1 MKLSLDSLNKEDTG
15 SSLTIDSLKGQETL
29 PLGND
34 HSNTDRA
41 AFASMAVGG
50 DAVSFY
56 QFFKDSL
63 DINADDQPV
72 KQSLQKVEQARQQRI
87 LGISGEMLIDPS
99 VPDGVKAT
107 IPTYLQQQETP
118 DARKIV
124 AEQALFEDNGR
135 EGANQEAARSWVFN
149 DIDAA
154 IQYKKDA
161 SKYVSLMDAYLTRD
175 YSYFNAWK
183 DVFTELVPGVRAAN
197 VATIKEKVLASE
209 GKEGSTSAV
218 NFIGSF
224 FKSFSNERDMRRLI
238 EEKPPQE
245 RMDMLRK
252 IVGIVQDQYG
262 PGMFDNNEYAIIERA
277 RMLIA
282 DPETPF
288 SDQGS
293 VGAAITDAVFNALTV
308 LGPTPKS
315 LKAALRAGKE
325 SNKMTP
331 KVVFSGGD
339 NPLGLSSQKFDEI
352 RDVPA
357 YQRAAEK
364 SASKD
369 AGKPEVTTTTT
380 GTLSSVEGVVES
392 AANQVKVFDVAGTT
406 MSESEIAQKRTELSA
421 LAENKF
427 DRGTVKQLRSEQAD
441 LGDKIAQLEAEKLA
455 NKKNASQLAK
465 DMKVSRKE
473 AIRKA
478 NKVVDEQ
485 IDEYKARLS
494 GIKSKLAYSERGYLA
509 EAELSRFEQAVKA
522 AKPVPAAKSGV
533 DSAVRQAL
541 DEAAAHNVIGAVKP
555 SSLVST
561 LAETNPTKASA
572 FVKAAI
578 DDETGTVAK
587 VVSGTSRGELASD
600 ATSPAPAV
608 SPVVRVKPVLDVDE
622 GTLDLAVAD
631 SGVRYTDKELKSLR
645 DNLKWSVLGARGVS
659 LRTPMSQLI
668 EDSDNGFRIKG
679 LFTDGNVGFNDA
691 QEAVER
697 TMFALRNEGVGLD
710 SLTVMKRTEK
720 GYEPVEKGVDIASL
734 PKGDYAVQVDHNWNF
749 HLETGFE
756 KFDIKR
762 NWLDWGKGLFNGMVS
777 MRQGSLTRHV
787 FSPQQMFNKDLFL
800 GVIPAF
806 DKAAGITKRL
816 ANLADEFNK
825 PYGKL
830 SKKEQKELAEY
841 IYKANVE
848 RIPFNAPEMIAAGF
862 THDQVN
868 VMSNWKRYWDTAY
881 VLENADKVRTLQ
893 LTGYKFFSHKQ
904 SGTELFVKPQGR
916 NAPIVG
922 KVYDP
927 DTGLIVE
934 LSQAGKKSV
943 YDGGGY
949 VAQLRDHVTDASG
962 ESAKYVVVKNNVGS
976 YARDFNEN
984 DRVLN
989 YINGYY
995 SVRHDAPLF
1004 VVQNVKDKSGRILY
1018 KKAVAEAGSIE
1029 EAEQMAKAIAAR
1041 TQGHMYERS
1050 GHDSA
1055 DFFIRED
1062 IKTKD
1067 ALGLSEA
1074 RFDVG
1079 ISSGRSSQR
1088 FRGAPLES
1096 YDPLASGQSQY
1107 VQNPLEAMQQTAFSL
1122 GNRVATR
1129 PVIET
1134 LKARYMDQ
1142 YADLLEVDP
1151 VTHMKGFP
1159 VDPADIGRNLT
1170 GSKRLTDAR
1179 TMWEYINQL
1188 ESGYESAIDVG
1199 TRSIIGIMADGVAR
1213 IPVSPFKGKVEGAL
1227 RSYAGSGKPTSTL
1240 KAAVYYSSLVSA
1252 HMGTFLMQ
1260 SMQSFA
1266 NLSDSFLNPK
1276 LYRDLSDM
1284 LGTSLGIASGESQ
1297 KRGKQLWKEW
1307 ERTGHSAAVD
1317 IHGAAFMGG
1326 AGSSRELGGLKASRP
1341 AKTAY
1346 GVMKFIQGFYNK
1358 GELVNQ
1364 YTAWLAKRLDFE
1376 AANGYAPK
1384 TARELDQVH
1393 AEARNLTYSMNRAG
1407 QMPYNEN
1414 TLNVSL
1420 QFFQVMHK
1428 AVFDPLFNRGL
1439 SIKDRARLTVAPLMV
1454 FGLPLGVRN
1463 HMNSTVESLPF
1474 SRDEKDKVQRAMEW
1488 SLMAKML
1495 GSINP
1500 ELGTL
1505 DFGKYN
1511 PLDVVGMADRLA
1523 TLYTYPEMF
1532 TRNPAA
1538 SLIDRGLTAAV
1549 TTSRYVGLSTADTG
1563 IEPNEEALWASLGA
1577 LTAGTS
1583 NMFKGSMLI
1592 ENGVFRDKYGRQ
1604 LADEISPLHAYA
1616 QKYFAITPKEVL
1628 QTYEFNSKS
1637 IEINKQFKDD
1647 VATFI
1652 KNARQQLAM
1661 NGVLADSPE
1670 YAQRLMGAMVKGFK
1684 DNPAAMDELM
1694 NQLKYDMRMNGE
1706 SSYLVSMMK
1715 ASGWMEK
1722 EQLMELA
1729 VRIPDEKQRKAFL
1742 DMVEQLTSSGGE

>member
-15 SSLTIDSLKGQETL
+15 SSLPIDSLKGQETL

-34 HSNTDRA
+34 LSNTNRA

-50 DAVSFY
+50 DVVSNY
-56 QFFKDSL
+56 QLFKDSL

-161 SKYVSLMDAYLTRD
+161 NKFVMAMAAKDDQSTWDAY
-175 YSYFNAWK
+175 K
-183 DVFTELVPGVRAAN
+183 DMLAEIFPGARAMN
-197 VATIKEKVLASE
+197 VAAIREVVGSQLGGKDEKPQDTLLNIF
-209 GKEGSTSAV
+209 T
-218 NFIGSF
+218 
-224 FKSFSNERDMRRLI
+224 SFSNEREMREMI
-238 EEKPPQE
+238 EKKPPQE
-245 RMDMLRK
+245 RLELLK
-252 IVGIVQDQYG
+252 KVVNVIQAQYG
-262 PGMFDNNEYAIIERA
+262 PGMFDNNEVAVVERA

-282 DPETPF
+282 DPEVPF
-288 SDQGS
+288 SDMGKVGS
-293 VGAAITDAVFNALTV
+293 VLTDTIFNAMSIVGVSPAWLKPTV
-308 LGPTPKS
+308 
-315 LKAALRAGKE
+315 AGVEKVA
-325 SNKMTP
+325 P
-331 KVVFSGGD
+331 KVVF
-339 NPLGLSSQKFDEI
+339 K
-352 RDVPA
+352 DV
-357 YQRAAEK
+357 
-364 SASKD
+364 
-369 AGKPEVTTTTT
+369 G
-380 GTLSSVEGVVES
+380 GVV
-392 AANQVKVFDVAGTT
+392 
-406 MSESEIAQKRTELSA
+406 MSEAGIAQKQSA
-421 LAENKF
+421 L
-427 DRGTVKQLRSEQAD
+427 
-441 LGDKIAQLEAEKLA
+441 KIAADAKEDITGAVAEVDSIKSKLAELEAQKVA
-455 NKKNASQLAK
+455 NKQNASQLSTE
-465 DMKVSRKE
+465 MKTSRKE

-478 NKVVDEQ
+478 NKPIEAEIKSLREQ
-485 IDEYKARLS
+485 EKVASSVIERNNLATKAESELADFNKKLS
-494 GIKSKLAYSERGYLA
+494 GAKEV
-509 EAELSRFEQAVKA
+509 EAPMATP
-522 AKPVPAAKSGV
+522 AKVVEAM
-533 DSAVRQAL
+533 DT
-541 DEAAAHNVIGAVKP
+541 AAAHNIVGAVKP
-555 SSLVST
+555 SSVVSA
-561 LAETNPTKASA
+561 LSETNPTKASA

-578 DDETGTVAK
+578 DDETGAFAK
-587 VVSGTSRGELASD
+587 VVTGTSREELAND
-600 ATSPAPAV
+600 LVTPIPAV
-608 SPVVRVKPVLDVDE
+608 GNAVRVKPVLDVDVS
-622 GTLDLAVAD
+622 TLDLAVAD

-710 SLTVMKRTEK
+710 SLQVMKRTER
-720 GYEPVEKGVDIASL
+720 GYEPVEGGVDIASL
-734 PKGDYAVQVDHNWNF
+734 PKGDYAVQVNHNWNF

-787 FSPQQMFNKDLFL
+787 FSPQQLFHKDLML

-825 PYGKL
+825 PYGQL

-862 THDQVN
+862 THDQVY

-881 VLENADKVRTLQ
+881 VLENADKVRTMQ

-916 NAPIVG
+916 NAPITG

-989 YINGYY
+989 YIDGYY

-1004 VVQNVKDKSGRILY
+1004 VVQNIKDKSGRILY

-1041 TQGHMYERS
+1041 TQGHMYERN

-1122 GNRVATR
+1122 GNRIATR

-1151 VTHMKGFP
+1151 NTHMKGFP

-1213 IPVSPFKGKVEGAL
+1213 IPVSPFKGRVEGAL

-1240 KAAVYYSSLVSA
+1240 KAGVYYSSLVSA

-1260 SMQSFA
+1260 SMQSIA

-1284 LGTSLGIASGESQ
+1284 LGTSLGIASGESE

-1341 AKTAY
+1341 AKMAY

-1376 AANGYAPK
+1376 SANGHAPK

-1428 AVFDPLFNRGL
+1428 ALFDPLFNRGL

-1474 SRDEKDKVQRAMEW
+1474 SREEKDKVQRAMEW

-1495 GSINP
+1495 GSVNP

-1577 LTAGTS
+1577 LAAGTS
-1583 NMFKGSMLI
+1583 NMFKGSMLM

-1604 LADEISPLHAYA
+1604 VADEISPLHAYA

>member
-15 SSLTIDSLKGQETL
+15 SSIPIDSLKGQETL

-34 HSNTDRA
+34 LSNTNRA

-50 DAVSFY
+50 DVVSNY
-56 QFFKDSL
+56 QLFKDSL

-99 VPDGVKAT
+99 IPDGVKAT
-107 IPTYLQQQETP
+107 IPSYLQQQETP

-161 SKYVSLMDAYLTRD
+161 NKFVMALAAKDDQSTWDAY
-175 YSYFNAWK
+175 K
-183 DVFTELVPGVRAAN
+183 DMVAEIFPGARAMN
-197 VATIKEKVLASE
+197 VAAIREIVGSQIGGKDEKPQDTLLNIF
-209 GKEGSTSAV
+209 T
-218 NFIGSF
+218 
-224 FKSFSNERDMRRLI
+224 SFSNEREMREMI
-238 EEKPPQE
+238 DKKPPQE
-245 RMDMLRK
+245 RMELLK
-252 IVGIVQDQYG
+252 KVVNVIQSQYG
-262 PGMFDNNEYAIIERA
+262 PGMFDNNEVAVVERA

-282 DPETPF
+282 DPEVPF
-288 SDQGS
+288 SDMGKVGS
-293 VGAAITDAVFNALTV
+293 VLTDTIFNAMSIVGVSPGWLKPTV
-308 LGPTPKS
+308 
-315 LKAALRAGKE
+315 AGVEKVA
-325 SNKMTP
+325 P
-331 KVVFSGGD
+331 KVVF
-339 NPLGLSSQKFDEI
+339 K
-352 RDVPA
+352 DV
-357 YQRAAEK
+357 
-364 SASKD
+364 
-369 AGKPEVTTTTT
+369 G
-380 GTLSSVEGVVES
+380 GVV
-392 AANQVKVFDVAGTT
+392 
-406 MSESEIAQKRTELSA
+406 MSEAEIAQKQSA
-421 LAENKF
+421 L
-427 DRGTVKQLRSEQAD
+427 
-441 LGDKIAQLEAEKLA
+441 KIAADAKEDITGAVAEVDSIKSKLVELEAKKVA
-455 NKKNASQLAK
+455 NKQNASQLSAE
-465 DMKVSRKE
+465 MKTSRKE

-478 NKVVDEQ
+478 NKPIEAEIKSLREQ
-485 IDEYKARLS
+485 EKAASSVIERNSLATKAESELADFNKKLS
-494 GIKSKLAYSERGYLA
+494 GAKEV
-509 EAELSRFEQAVKA
+509 EAPMATP
-522 AKPVPAAKSGV
+522 AKVVEAMDV
-533 DSAVRQAL
+533 
-541 DEAAAHNVIGAVKP
+541 AAAHNVIGAAKP
-555 SSLVST
+555 SSVVST

-578 DDETGTVAK
+578 DDETGAFAK
-587 VVSGTSRGELASD
+587 AVSGTSREELAND
-600 ATSPAPAV
+600 LVTPIPAV
-608 SPVVRVKPVLDVDE
+608 GKFVRVKPVLDVDAS
-622 GTLDLAVAD
+622 TLDLAVAD

-710 SLTVMKRTEK
+710 SLQVMKRTEK
-720 GYEPVEKGVDIASL
+720 GYEPLEGGVDITSL
-734 PKGDYAVQVDHNWNF
+734 PKGDYAVQVNHNWNF

-756 KFDIKR
+756 KLDIKR

-787 FSPQQMFNKDLFL
+787 FSPQQMFHKDLSL

-825 PYGKL
+825 PYGQL

-862 THDQVN
+862 THDQVY

-881 VLENADKVRTLQ
+881 VLENADKVRTMQ

-916 NAPIVG
+916 NAPIAG

-962 ESAKYVVVKNNVGS
+962 ESAKYVVIKNNVGS

-989 YINGYY
+989 YIDGYY

-1004 VVQNVKDKSGRILY
+1004 VVQNIKDKSGRILY

-1041 TQGHMYERS
+1041 TQGHMYERN

-1122 GNRVATR
+1122 GNRIATR

-1188 ESGYESAIDVG
+1188 ESGYESAVDVG

-1213 IPVSPFKGKVEGAL
+1213 IPVSPFKGKAEGAL

-1240 KAAVYYSSLVSA
+1240 KAGVYYSSLVSA

-1260 SMQSFA
+1260 SMQSLA

-1341 AKTAY
+1341 AKMAY

-1428 AVFDPLFNRGL
+1428 ALFDPLFNRGL
-1439 SIKDRARLTVAPLMV
+1439 SVKDRARLTVAPLMV

-1474 SRDEKDKVQRAMEW
+1474 SREEKDKVQRAMEW

-1577 LTAGTS
+1577 LAAGTS
-1583 NMFKGSMLI
+1583 NMFKGSMLM

-1604 LADEISPLHAYA
+1604 VADEISPLHAYA

-1628 QTYEFNSKS
+1628 QTYEFTGKA

>member
-34 HSNTDRA
+34 LSNTNRA
-41 AFASMAVGG
+41 AHAAMAVGG
-50 DAVSFY
+50 GPDQIVNTY
-56 QFFKDSL
+56 QQYLDSL
-63 DINADDQPV
+63 NINADDTPI
-72 KQSLQKVEQARQQRI
+72 KDGLHKVGLEREQRV
-87 LGISGEMLIDPS
+87 LGIAGNVLADPN

-107 IPTYLQQQETP
+107 IPSYLQEQKTADP
-118 DARKIV
+118 RKLV
-124 AEQALFEDNGR
+124 MEQSAFEDNGR
-135 EGANQEAARSWVFN
+135 EGANQEAARSSVFK
-149 DIDAA
+149 DIDA
-154 IQYKKDA
+154 ILQYKKDA
-161 SKYVSLMDAYLTRD
+161 NKLVMGVAASSDQTTWDAY
-175 YSYFNAWK
+175 K
-183 DVFTELVPGVRAAN
+183 DLVAEFMPGARAMNVAAIRELVDTQV
-197 VATIKEKVLASE
+197 EKVNDKPQNTLFNIF
-209 GKEGSTSAV
+209 T
-218 NFIGSF
+218 
-224 FKSFSNERDMRRLI
+224 SFSNEREMREMI
-238 EEKPPQE
+238 ERKPPEE
-245 RMDMLRK
+245 RLPLLK
-252 IVGIVQDQYG
+252 KVVNVIQAQYG
-262 PGMFDNNEYAIIERA
+262 PGVFDNNELAAVERM
-277 RMLIA
+277 RSLIG
-282 DPETPF
+282 DPEVAF
-288 SDQGS
+288 SNQS
-293 VGAAITDAVFNALTV
+293 VTESVVTDAIFDGLSVIGISPAWFKPS
-308 LGPTPKS
+308 LGFS
-315 LKAALRAGKE
+315 LKAGAKVA
-325 SNKMTP
+325 P
-331 KVVFSGGD
+331 KVVFKGD
-339 NPLGLSSQKFDEI
+339 KAI
-352 RDVPA
+352 K
-357 YQRAAEK
+357 AAEEATA
-364 SASKD
+364 ASTPPN
-369 AGKPEVTTTTT
+369 AKP
-380 GTLSSVEGVVES
+380 VVE
-392 AANQVKVFDVAGTT
+392 KVFDVGGVKMT
-406 MSESEIAQKRTELSA
+406 ESQIAERRTELSA
-421 LAENKF
+421 LSENKF
-427 DRGTVKQLRSEQAD
+427 NRTVTKQLRDEEGAVKHS
-441 LGDKIAQLEAEKLA
+441 ITQLEAEKLD
-455 NKKNASQLAK
+455 NTKNGSQLAK
-465 DMKVSRKE
+465 DMKTSRKE

-478 NKVVDEQ
+478 NKAVDEQ
-485 IDEYKARLS
+485 IEEQQAKLS
-494 GIKSKLAYSERGYLA
+494 GIKDKLKYGARADAA
-509 EAELSRFEQAVKA
+509 EAKLTKFEQAVKGAKQVDGAVPSTNKVADAVRTALDNAAAHSIVGA
-522 AKPVPAAKSGV
+522 AKPA
-533 DSAVRQAL
+533 
-541 DEAAAHNVIGAVKP
+541 
-555 SSLVST
+555 SLIST
-561 LAETNPTKASA
+561 LVETNPTKASA
-572 FVKAAI
+572 FAKAAV
-578 DDETGTVAK
+578 DDETGQ
-587 VVSGTSRGELASD
+587 VSKATAGTSREELANDLTTPTPGIGS
-600 ATSPAPAV
+600 TT
-608 SPVVRVKPVLDVDE
+608 RVKPVLDVDQ

-679 LFTDGNVGFNDA
+679 LFTDGNVGFSDA

-697 TMFALRNEGVGLD
+697 TMFALQNEGVGLG
-710 SLTVMKRTEK
+710 SLQVMKRTER
-720 GYEPVEKGVDIASL
+720 GYEPLEEGVDITSL
-734 PKGDYAVQVDHNWNF
+734 PKGDYAVQVNHNWNF

-787 FSPQQMFNKDLFL
+787 FSPQQMFHKDLSL

-825 PYGKL
+825 PYGQL
-830 SKKEQKELAEY
+830 SKKEQKELAGY

-862 THDQVN
+862 THDQVY

-881 VLENADKVRTLQ
+881 VLENADKVRTMQ

-916 NAPIVG
+916 NAPITG

-962 ESAKYVVVKNNVGS
+962 ESAKYAVVKNNVGS

-1018 KKAVAEAGSIE
+1018 KKAVAEAGSVE
-1029 EAEQMAKAIAAR
+1029 EAEQMAKSIAAR

-1122 GNRVATR
+1122 GNRIATR

-1188 ESGYESAIDVG
+1188 ESGYESAIDIG

-1240 KAAVYYSSLVSA
+1240 KAGVYYSSLVSA

-1284 LGTSLGIASGESQ
+1284 LGTSLGIASVESE

-1428 AVFDPLFNRGL
+1428 ALFDPLFNRGL

-1474 SRDEKDKVQRAMEW
+1474 SREEKDKVQRAMEW
-1488 SLMAKML
+1488 SLMAKMW

-1505 DFGKYN
+1505 GFGKYN

-1538 SLIDRGLTAAV
+1538 SLIDRGLTAVV

-1583 NMFKGSMLI
+1583 NMFKGSMLM

-1604 LADEISPLHAYA
+1604 VADEISPLHAYA
-1616 QKYFAITPKEVL
+1616 QKYFSITPEEVL
-1628 QTYEFNSKS
+1628 QAYEFDREY
-1637 IEINKQFKDD
+1637 IEANEQFRKD
-1647 VATFI
+1647 VATAI

-1661 NGVLADSPE
+1661 NGVFADNPE
-1670 YAQRLMGAMVKGFK
+1670 YAQRLIGAVVKAFK
-1684 DNPAAMDELM
+1684 GNPAAVGILMD
-1694 NQLKYDMRMNGE
+1694 QLKYDMRMHGE
-1706 SSYLVSMMK
+1706 SSYLVSMLRN
-1715 ASGWMEK
+1715 SGWMEK
-1722 EQLMELA
+1722 EQLLELG
-1729 VRIPDEKQRKAFL
+1729 VRIPDEEQRKAFL

>member
-34 HSNTDRA
+34 LSNTNRA

-50 DAVSFY
+50 DVVSNY
-56 QFFKDSL
+56 QLFKDSL

-87 LGISGEMLIDPS
+87 LGISGDMLVDPS

-161 SKYVSLMDAYLTRD
+161 NKFVMALAAKDDQSTWDAY
-175 YSYFNAWK
+175 K
-183 DVFTELVPGVRAAN
+183 DMLAEIFPGARAMN
-197 VATIKEKVLASE
+197 VAAIREVVGSQLGGKDEKPQDTLLNIF
-209 GKEGSTSAV
+209 T
-218 NFIGSF
+218 
-224 FKSFSNERDMRRLI
+224 SFSNEREMREMI
-238 EEKPPQE
+238 EKKPPQE
-245 RMDMLRK
+245 RMELLK
-252 IVGIVQDQYG
+252 KVVNVIQSQYG
-262 PGMFDNNEYAIIERA
+262 PGMFDNNEVAVVERA

-282 DPETPF
+282 DPEVPF
-288 SDQGS
+288 SDMGKVGS
-293 VGAAITDAVFNALTV
+293 VLTDTIFNAMSIVGVSPGWLKPTV
-308 LGPTPKS
+308 
-315 LKAALRAGKE
+315 AGVEKVA
-325 SNKMTP
+325 P
-331 KVVFSGGD
+331 KVVFKES
-339 NPLGLSSQKFDEI
+339 
-352 RDVPA
+352 
-357 YQRAAEK
+357 
-364 SASKD
+364 
-369 AGKPEVTTTTT
+369 
-380 GTLSSVEGVVES
+380 VVEAGQ
-392 AANQVKVFDVAGTT
+392 AATAAKSVAPAEPIVAEAVAKQEKLFDVAGTT
-406 MSESEIAQKRTELSA
+406 MSETEIAQKRTELSA
-421 LAENKF
+421 LSENKF
-427 DRGTVKQLRSEQAD
+427 DRGTLKQLRSEQAD
-441 LGDKIAQLEAEKLA
+441 LGNKVAQLEAEKLA
-455 NKKNASQLAK
+455 NKQNASQLAK

-473 AIRKA
+473 ALRKA

-485 IDEYKARLS
+485 IDEYKARIS
-494 GIKSKLAYSERGYLA
+494 GVKSKLEYSERGYLA
-509 EAELSRFEQAVKA
+509 EAELSKFDQAVKA
-522 AKPVPAAKSGV
+522 AKPVTSTKSGV
-533 DSAVRQAL
+533 TSAVRQAL
-541 DEAAAHNVIGAVKP
+541 DEAAAHNVIGAIKP
-555 SSLVST
+555 SSVVST

-578 DDETGTVAK
+578 DDETGAFAK
-587 VVSGTSRGELASD
+587 VVSGTSREELAND
-600 ATSPAPAV
+600 LMTPIPAV
-608 SPVVRVKPVLDVDE
+608 GNAARIKPVLDVDVS
-622 GTLDLAVAD
+622 TLDLAVAD

-697 TMFALRNEGVGLD
+697 TMFALQNEGVGLD

-734 PKGDYAVQVDHNWNF
+734 PKGDYAIQVDHNWNF

-777 MRQGSLTRHV
+777 MRQGSLTRHI
-787 FSPQQMFNKDLFL
+787 FSPQQMFHKDLSL

-825 PYGKL
+825 PYGQL

-841 IYKANVE
+841 IHKANVQ
-848 RIPFNAPEMIAAGF
+848 RIPFDAPGMIAAGF

-881 VLENADKVRTLQ
+881 VLENADKVRTMQ

-916 NAPIVG
+916 NAPITG

-962 ESAKYVVVKNNVGS
+962 EAAKYVVVKNNVGS

-1004 VVQNVKDKSGRILY
+1004 VVQNIKDKSGRILY

-1050 GHDSA
+1050 GHDTA

-1122 GNRVATR
+1122 GNRIATR

-1159 VDPADIGRNLT
+1159 ADPADIGRNLT

-1227 RSYAGSGKPTSTL
+1227 RSYSGSGKPTSTM

-1284 LGTSLGIASGESQ
+1284 LGTSLGIASGEPQ

-1439 SIKDRARLTVAPLMV
+1439 SLKDRARLTVAPLMV

-1474 SRDEKDKVQRAMEW
+1474 SREEKDKVQRAMEW

-1583 NMFKGSMLI
+1583 NMFKGSMLM

-1628 QTYEFNSKS
+1628 QTYEFNGKS

>member
-15 SSLTIDSLKGQETL
+15 SSLPIDSLKGQETL

-34 HSNTDRA
+34 LSNTNRA

-50 DAVSFY
+50 DVVSNY
-56 QFFKDSL
+56 KLFKDSL

-72 KQSLQKVEQARQQRI
+72 KQNLQKVEQARQQRI
-87 LGISGEMLIDPS
+87 LGISGNMLVDPE

-161 SKYVSLMDAYLTRD
+161 NKFVMAIAAKDDQSTWDAY
-175 YSYFNAWK
+175 K
-183 DVFTELVPGVRAAN
+183 DMLAEITPGARAMN
-197 VATIKEKVLASE
+197 VAAIREIVGSQLGGKDEKPQDTFLNMF
-209 GKEGSTSAV
+209 T
-218 NFIGSF
+218 
-224 FKSFSNERDMRRLI
+224 SFSNEREMREMI
-238 EEKPPQE
+238 DKKPPEQ
-245 RMDMLRK
+245 RMELLK
-252 IVGIVQDQYG
+252 KVVNVIQAQYG
-262 PGMFDNNEYAIIERA
+262 PGMFDNNEVAIVERA

-282 DPETPF
+282 DPEVPF
-288 SDQGS
+288 SDMGKVGS
-293 VGAAITDAVFNALTV
+293 VLTDTVFNALSIV
-308 LGPTPKS
+308 GVSPGWLKS
-315 LKAALRAGKE
+315 AAPAAEKVV
-325 SNKMTP
+325 P
-331 KVVFSGGD
+331 KVVF
-339 NPLGLSSQKFDEI
+339 K
-352 RDVPA
+352 DV
-357 YQRAAEK
+357 
-364 SASKD
+364 
-369 AGKPEVTTTTT
+369 G
-380 GTLSSVEGVVES
+380 GVV
-392 AANQVKVFDVAGTT
+392 
-406 MSESEIAQKRTELSA
+406 MSEAEIAQKQSA
-421 LAENKF
+421 LQLAADAKVDVTGTMAER
-427 DRGTVKQLRSEQAD
+427 DALTA
-441 LGDKIAQLEAEKLA
+441 KIAELESKKVA
-455 NKKNASQLAK
+455 NKQNASQLSAE
-465 DMKVSRKE
+465 MKTSRKE

-478 NKVVDEQ
+478 NKPVDEEIKVLREQ
-485 IDEYKARLS
+485 EKSYSSVISKNDLAGKAEKELSEFNKSLTSAKTVDGPAVSVPKLSEAIDEAS
-494 GIKSKLAYSERGYLA
+494 
-509 EAELSRFEQAVKA
+509 
-522 AKPVPAAKSGV
+522 
-533 DSAVRQAL
+533 
-541 DEAAAHNVIGAVKP
+541 AHNIVGAIKP
-555 SSLVST
+555 SSVVST

-572 FVKAAI
+572 FVKAAV
-578 DDETGTVAK
+578 DDETGAFSK
-587 VVSGTSRGELASD
+587 VVAGTSREELANDLSMV
-600 ATSPAPAV
+600 TPAV
-608 SPVVRVKPVLDVDE
+608 SKSVRVKPVLDVDVS
-622 GTLDLAVAD
+622 TLDLAVAD

-668 EDSDNGFRIKG
+668 EDSDNGFRING
-679 LFTDGNVGFNDA
+679 LFTDGNVGFNSA
-691 QEAVER
+691 QEAAER
-697 TMFALRNEGVGLD
+697 TMFALRDEGVGLD
-710 SLTVMKRTEK
+710 SLQVMKRTES
-720 GYEPVEKGVDIASL
+720 GYEPVEKGVDVASL
-734 PKGDYAVQVDHNWNF
+734 PLGDYAVQVNHNWNF

-762 NWLDWGKGLFNGMVS
+762 NWLDWGKGMFNGMVS

-787 FSPQQMFNKDLFL
+787 FSPQQLFHKDLSL

-816 ANLADEFNK
+816 AALADDFNK
-825 PYGKL
+825 PYGQL
-830 SKKEQKELAEY
+830 SKKEQKELADY
-841 IYKANVE
+841 IHKANVE
-848 RIPFNAPEMIAAGF
+848 RIPFHAPEMLASGF

-881 VLENADKVRTLQ
+881 VLENADKVRTMQ
-893 LTGYKFFSHKQ
+893 LTGYKFFSHKE

-916 NAPIVG
+916 NAPVMG

-927 DTGLIVE
+927 ETGLIME
-934 LSQAGKKSV
+934 ISGAGKKSV

-949 VAQLRDHVTDASG
+949 IAQLRDHVTDEAG

-989 YINGYY
+989 YIDGYY
-995 SVRHDAPLF
+995 SVRHEAPLF
-1004 VVQNVKDKSGRILY
+1004 VIQNVKDKSGRILY
-1018 KKAVAEAGSIE
+1018 KKAIAEAGSLE
-1029 EAEQMAKAIAAR
+1029 EAEQMAKAVAAR
-1041 TQGHMYERS
+1041 TSGHTYERS
-1050 GHDSA
+1050 GQDSA
-1055 DFFIRED
+1055 DYFIRED

-1067 ALGLSEA
+1067 ALGLSDA

-1079 ISSGRSSQR
+1079 ISSGRSNQR

-1122 GNRVATR
+1122 GNRIATR

-1142 YADLLEVDP
+1142 YADLLEADP

-1188 ESGYESAIDVG
+1188 ESGYESAVDIG

-1213 IPVSPFKGKVEGAL
+1213 IPVSPFKGRAEGTL

-1240 KAAVYYSSLVSA
+1240 KAAVYYSSLVTA

-1284 LGTSLGIASGESQ
+1284 LGSSLGIASGESAT
-1297 KRGKQLWKEW
+1297 RGKQLWKEW

-1428 AVFDPLFNRGL
+1428 ALFDPLFNRGL
-1439 SIKDRARLTVAPLMV
+1439 TLKDRARLTVAPLMI

-1463 HMNSTVESLPF
+1463 HLNSTVESLPF
-1474 SRDEKDKVQRAMEW
+1474 SREEKDKVQRAMEW

-1495 GSINP
+1495 GSVNP

-1577 LTAGTS
+1577 LAAGTS
-1583 NMFKGSMLI
+1583 NMFKGSMLM

-1604 LADEISPLHAYA
+1604 VADEISPLHAYA

-1628 QTYEFNSKS
+1628 QTYEFTGKS

-1742 DMVEQLTSSGGE
+1742 DMVEQLTSGGE

>member
-15 SSLTIDSLKGQETL
+15 SSLPIDSLKGQETL

-34 HSNTDRA
+34 LSNTNRA
-41 AFASMAVGG
+41 AFASLAVGG
-50 DAVSFY
+50 DVVSNY
-56 QFFKDSL
+56 QLFKDSL

-72 KQSLQKVEQARQQRI
+72 KQSLQKVEQVRQQRI
-87 LGISGEMLIDPS
+87 LGISGDMLADPN

-149 DIDAA
+149 DIDAT

-161 SKYVSLMDAYLTRD
+161 NKFVMAIAAKDDQSTWDAY
-175 YSYFNAWK
+175 K
-183 DVFTELVPGVRAAN
+183 DMLAEITPGARAMN
-197 VATIKEKVLASE
+197 VAAIREIVGSQLGGKDEKPQDTLLNIF
-209 GKEGSTSAV
+209 T
-218 NFIGSF
+218 
-224 FKSFSNERDMRRLI
+224 SFSNEREMREMI
-238 EEKPPQE
+238 DKKPPEQ
-245 RMDMLRK
+245 RMEMLK
-252 IVGIVQDQYG
+252 KVVNVIQAQYG
-262 PGMFDNNEYAIIERA
+262 PGMFDNNEVAVVERA

-282 DPETPF
+282 DPEVPF
-288 SDQGS
+288 SDMGKVGS
-293 VGAAITDAVFNALTV
+293 ALTDTIFNALSIVGVSPGWLKSAVPATEKVAPKVVLKEASTQATDAVPAPV
-308 LGPTPKS
+308 V
-315 LKAALRAGKE
+315 KAQPVIKQEKL
-325 SNKMTP
+325 
-331 KVVFSGGD
+331 
-339 NPLGLSSQKFDEI
+339 L
-352 RDVPA
+352 DV
-357 YQRAAEK
+357 
-364 SASKD
+364 
-369 AGKPEVTTTTT
+369 
-380 GTLSSVEGVVES
+380 
-392 AANQVKVFDVAGTT
+392 NGTT
-406 MSESEIAQKRTELSA
+406 MSESEIAAKRIELST

-441 LGDKIAQLEAEKLA
+441 LGNRVAQLEAEKLA
-455 NKKNASQLAK
+455 NKQNASQLAK
-465 DMKVSRKE
+465 EMKVSRKE
-473 AIRKA
+473 AIRKT
-478 NKVVDEQ
+478 NKIVDEQ
-485 IDEYKARLS
+485 IDEYKARI
-494 GIKSKLAYSERGYLA
+494 GGVKSKLQYSERGYLA
-509 EAELSRFEQAVKA
+509 ESELSKFDQAVKA
-522 AKPVPAAKSGV
+522 AKPVESAKSDIGA
-533 DSAVRQAL
+533 AVRAAM
-541 DEAAAHNVIGAVKP
+541 DEASVNNILGAIKP
-555 SSLVST
+555 SSVVST

-572 FVKAAI
+572 FVKAAV
-578 DDETGTVAK
+578 DDETGAFSK
-587 VVSGTSRGELASD
+587 VVAGTSREELVNDLSM
-600 ATSPAPAV
+600 V
-608 SPVVRVKPVLDVDE
+608 SPSVGKSVRVKPVLDVDVS
-622 GTLDLAVAD
+622 TLDLAVAD

-645 DNLKWSVLGARGVS
+645 DNLKWSVLGSRGVS

-679 LFTDGNVGFNDA
+679 LFTDGSVGFNNA

-697 TMFALRNEGVGLD
+697 TMFALRDEGVGLD
-710 SLTVMKRTEK
+710 SLQVMKRTAS
-720 GYEPVEKGVDIASL
+720 GYEPLEKGVDVASL
-734 PKGDYAVQVDHNWNF
+734 PLGDYAVQVNHNWNF

-756 KFDIKR
+756 RFDIKR

-787 FSPQQMFNKDLFL
+787 FSPQQMFHKDLSL
-800 GVIPAF
+800 GIMPSF

-816 ANLADEFNK
+816 AALADDFNK
-825 PYGKL
+825 PYGQL
-830 SKKEQKELAEY
+830 SKKEQKELADY
-841 IYKANVE
+841 IHKANVE
-848 RIPFNAPEMIAAGF
+848 RIPFHAPEMLASGF

-881 VLENADKVRTLQ
+881 VLENSDKVRTMQ
-893 LTGYKFFSHKQ
+893 LTGYKFFSHKA

-916 NAPIVG
+916 NVPIMG
-922 KVYDP
+922 KAYDP
-927 DTGLIVE
+927 ETGLIVE
-934 LSQAGKKSV
+934 LSGAGKKSV

-949 VAQLRDHVTDASG
+949 VAQLRDHVTDEAG

-989 YINGYY
+989 YIDGYY
-995 SVRHDAPLF
+995 SVRHEAPLF
-1004 VVQNVKDKSGRILY
+1004 VIQNVKDKSGRILY
-1018 KKAVAEAGSIE
+1018 KKAIAEAGSIE
-1029 EAEQMAKAIAAR
+1029 EAEQMAKAVAAR
-1041 TQGHMYERS
+1041 TSGHTYERS
-1050 GHDSA
+1050 GQDSA
-1055 DFFIRED
+1055 DYFIRED

-1067 ALGLSEA
+1067 ALGLSDA

-1079 ISSGRSSQR
+1079 ISSGRSNQR

-1122 GNRVATR
+1122 GNRIATR
-1129 PVIET
+1129 PVMET

-1151 VTHMKGFP
+1151 TTHMKGFP

-1213 IPVSPFKGKVEGAL
+1213 IPVSPFKGRVEGAI

-1240 KAAVYYSSLVSA
+1240 KAAVYYSSLVTA

-1284 LGTSLGIASGESQ
+1284 LGSSLGIASGESAT
-1297 KRGKQLWKEW
+1297 RGKQLWKEW

-1384 TARELDQVH
+1384 TARELDRVH

-1428 AVFDPLFNRGL
+1428 ALFDPLFNRGL
-1439 SIKDRARLTVAPLMV
+1439 TLKDRARLTVAPLII

-1463 HMNSTVESLPF
+1463 HLNSTVESLPF
-1474 SRDEKDKVQRAMEW
+1474 SREEKDKVQRAMEW

-1495 GSINP
+1495 GSVNL

-1532 TRNPAA
+1532 TRNPGA
-1538 SLIDRGLTAAV
+1538 SLVDKGLNAV
-1549 TTSRYVGLSTADTG
+1549 LTTSRYVGLSTADTG

-1577 LTAGTS
+1577 LAAGTS
-1583 NMFKGSMLI
+1583 NMFKGSMLM

-1604 LADEISPLHAYA
+1604 VVDEVSPLHAYA

-1670 YAQRLMGAMVKGFK
+1670 YSQRLMGAMVKGFK

-1694 NQLKYDMRMNGE
+1694 TQLKYDMKNNGD

-1722 EQLMELA
+1722 EQLLELA

-1742 DMVEQLTSSGGE
+1742 DMVEQLTSGGE